1 MAYVAVTR
9 ARKRVIITHA
19 MIRTVFGQRMYQTK
33 SRFIGEIDRRFVNSN
48 DIYSAQR
55 SVQQKRNP
63 QISKKI
69 ESVVGKMVM
78 HNTMGAGVVISEN
91 ENTLTVA
98 FKKCG
103 IKNVMRDF
111 VKFV

>member
-1 MAYVAVTR
+1 MV
-9 ARKRVIITHA
+9 
-19 MIRTVFGQRMYQTK
+19 RTVFGQRMYQNQ
-33 SRFIGEIDRRFVNSN
+33 SRFINEIDKMFINNN
-48 DIYSAQR
+48 DIYNAQKT
-55 SVQQKRNP
+55 VQQKRNT
-63 QISKKI
+63 QTTIKS
-69 ESVVGKMVM
+69 ESVVGKMIM

-103 IKNVMRDF
+103 IKNVIRDF

>member
-1 MAYVAVTR
+1 MV
-9 ARKRVIITHA
+9 
-19 MIRTVFGQRMYQTK
+19 RTVFGQRLYQNK
-33 SRFIGEIDRRFVNSN
+33 SRFSDEIDKRFTNN
-48 DIYSAQR
+48 DNYEIEKQDYSKNHTKQ
-55 SVQQKRNP
+55 V
-63 QISKKI
+63 SKKS

-78 HNTMGAGVVISEN
+78 HEQMGGGVVIAEN